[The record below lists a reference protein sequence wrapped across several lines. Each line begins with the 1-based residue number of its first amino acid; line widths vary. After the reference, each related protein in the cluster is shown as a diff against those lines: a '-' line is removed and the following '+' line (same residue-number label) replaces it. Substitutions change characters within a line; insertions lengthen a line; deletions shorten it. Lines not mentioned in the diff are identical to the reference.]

1 MTGDVTEHDATTPGH
16 RRTQLCVRRA
26 VSGVGSRLAW
36 VENTSLTPVSSHL
49 GTAFRDAPGF
59 AQSQSRGLY
68 AGPIGHVM
76 WFLRRATVDGRTSI
90 DPIRPADMMMI

>member
-59 AQSQSRGLY
+59 AHDPNRGAYTRGGDRSRD
-68 AGPIGHVM
+68 VV
-76 WFLRRATVDGRTSI
+76 FTSRDGGRSDI
-90 DPIRPADMMMI
+90 Y

>member
-49 GTAFRDAPGF
+49 GTAVRDAPGF
-59 AQSQSRGLY
+59 ALIRRGLR
-68 AGPIGHVM
+68 AGPRGRFHVM

-90 DPIRPADMMMI
+90 DPIRPADT